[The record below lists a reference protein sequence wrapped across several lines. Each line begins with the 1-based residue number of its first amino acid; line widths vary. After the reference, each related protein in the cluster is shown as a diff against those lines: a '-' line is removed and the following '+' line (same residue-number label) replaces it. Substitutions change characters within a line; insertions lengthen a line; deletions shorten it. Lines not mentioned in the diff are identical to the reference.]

1 VVIERGLL
9 QIVAAGGI
17 GHLDGPGVRIGDD
30 TGFTPPGPAKETRP
44 MLSLDAVQTLALAGL
59 ALFLGYALCRLI
71 PVLGRYN
78 LPPPVVGGLVFALA
92 AWAAHSR
99 DTTLFTLDT
108 SLQSPLMIAFF
119 TTIGINASLWLLKIS
134 GRQVLVFLLLASG
147 FAIVQNLLGIAV
159 AMGFGLH
166 PLFGVLA
173 GSTTLTGGPATGLAF
188 APLFEQ
194 AGVTGAESIAVASAM
209 AGIVCGGLIG
219 GPVATILIRK
229 YGLRSTHPED
239 HRAPPEERSVDVATE
254 SQREHAALKSIVV
267 LLVAMWLGAWV
278 SKWISATGVTLPAYV
293 GAMLVGAAVRNI
305 DDRTGWIRLS
315 VPTTDLIGNVC
326 LALFLAVALMNLK
339 LWELAGLALPLLV
352 NLGLQAALVSV
363 FCLVVLRA
371 MGRDY
376 DAAVMSGGF
385 IGFMLGT
392 TANAMAVMRTLV
404 ERYGIAPRAFLVA
417 PLVGAFFIDF
427 SNALIITG
435 FINWL
440 D

>member
-1 VVIERGLL
+1 ML
-9 QIVAAGGI
+9 Q
-17 GHLDGPGVRIGDD
+17 
-30 TGFTPPGPAKETRP
+30 
-44 MLSLDAVQTLALAGL
+44 LDAVQTLALAGL
-59 ALFLGYALCRLI
+59 ALFLGYGLCRVVPFLA
-71 PVLGRYN
+71 RYN

-92 AWAAHSR
+92 AWAAHGR
-99 DTTLFTLDT
+99 GTTLFSLDT
-108 SLQSPLMIAFF
+108 ALQGPLMVAFF

-194 AGVTGAESIAVASAM
+194 AGVAGAESIAVASAM

-219 GPVATILIRK
+219 GPVATVLIRH
-229 YGLRSTHPED
+229 YQLRSTHPED

-267 LLVAMWLGAWV
+267 LLVAMWLGASV
-278 SKWISATGVTLPAYV
+278 SSWISATGVTLPAYV

-315 VPTTDLIGNVC
+315 VPTTDLVGNVC
-326 LALFLAVALMNLK
+326 LALFLSVALMNLK

-352 NLGLQAALVSV
+352 NLGLQALLVSV
-363 FCLVVLRA
+363 FCLLVLRA

-404 ERYGIAPRAFLVA
+404 ERYGVAPRAFLVA

-435 FINWL
+435 FMNWL

>member
-1 VVIERGLL
+1 ML
-9 QIVAAGGI
+9 Q
-17 GHLDGPGVRIGDD
+17 
-30 TGFTPPGPAKETRP
+30 
-44 MLSLDAVQTLALAGL
+44 LDAVQTLALAGL
-59 ALFLGYALCRLI
+59 ALFLGYGLCRVVPFLA
-71 PVLGRYN
+71 RYN

-92 AWAAHSR
+92 AWAAHGR
-99 DTTLFTLDT
+99 GTTLFSLDT
-108 SLQSPLMIAFF
+108 ALQGPLMVAFF

-159 AMGFGLH
+159 ATGFGLH

-194 AGVTGAESIAVASAM
+194 AGVAGAESIAVASAM

-219 GPVATILIRK
+219 GPVATVLIRR
-229 YGLRSTHPED
+229 YQLRSTHFED

-267 LLVAMWLGAWV
+267 LLVAMWLGASV
-278 SKWISATGVTLPAYV
+278 SSWISATGVTLPAYV

-315 VPTTDLIGNVC
+315 VPTTDLVGNVC
-326 LALFLAVALMNLK
+326 LALFLSVALMNLK

-352 NLGLQAALVSV
+352 NLGLQALLVSV
-363 FCLVVLRA
+363 FCLLVLRA

-404 ERYGIAPRAFLVA
+404 ERYGVAPRAFLVA

-435 FINWL
+435 FMNWL

>member
-1 VVIERGLL
+1 ML
-9 QIVAAGGI
+9 Q
-17 GHLDGPGVRIGDD
+17 
-30 TGFTPPGPAKETRP
+30 
-44 MLSLDAVQTLALAGL
+44 LDAVQTLAFAGL
-59 ALFLGYALCRLI
+59 ALFLGYALCRMI

-99 DTTLFTLDT
+99 DTALFTLDT

-219 GPVATILIRK
+219 GPVATVLIRR
-229 YGLRSTHPED
+229 YRLRSAHPED

-267 LLVAMWLGAWV
+267 LLLAMWLGAWV
-278 SKWISATGVTLPAYV
+278 SKWISATGITLPAYV
-293 GAMLVGAAVRNI
+293 GAMLVGAVVRNI
-305 DDRTGWIRLS
+305 DDRTGWIQLS

-326 LALFLAVALMNLK
+326 LALFLSVALMNLK

>member
-1 VVIERGLL
+1 ML
-9 QIVAAGGI
+9 Q
-17 GHLDGPGVRIGDD
+17 
-30 TGFTPPGPAKETRP
+30 
-44 MLSLDAVQTLALAGL
+44 LDAVQTLAFAGL
-59 ALFLGYALCRLI
+59 ALFLGHALCRAI
-71 PVLGRYN
+71 PLLSRYN
-78 LPPPVVGGLVFALA
+78 LPPPVIGGLAFALA
-92 AWAAHSR
+92 ASIAHGR
-99 DTTLFTLDT
+99 GTTLFALDT
-108 SLQSPLMIAFF
+108 SLQAPLMIAFF
-119 TTIGINASLWLLKIS
+119 TTIGINASVWLLKIS
-134 GRQVLVFLLLASG
+134 GRQVLVFLLLASA

-159 AMGFGLH
+159 ATGFGLH

-188 APLFEQ
+188 AALFEQ

-219 GPVATILIRK
+219 GPVATLLIRR
-229 YGLRSTHPED
+229 YGLMSTRPSD
-239 HRAPPEERSVDVATE
+239 HRAPSEERSVDVATD

-267 LLVAMWLGAWV
+267 LLLAMWLGAWV
-278 SKWISATGVTLPAYV
+278 SMWISATGVTLPAYV
-293 GAMLVGAAVRNI
+293 GAMLVGAVIRNI
-305 DDRTGWIRLS
+305 DDRTGWLQLS

-326 LALFLAVALMNLK
+326 LALFLSVALMNLK
-339 LWELAGLALPLLV
+339 LWELAGLAMPLLV
-352 NLGLQAALVSV
+352 NLGLQAALVAL
-363 FCLVVLRA
+363 FCVVVLRA

>member
-1 VVIERGLL
+1 ML
-9 QIVAAGGI
+9 Q
-17 GHLDGPGVRIGDD
+17 
-30 TGFTPPGPAKETRP
+30 
-44 MLSLDAVQTLALAGL
+44 LDAIQTLALAGI
-59 ALFLGYALCRLI
+59 ALFLGYALCRII
-71 PVLGRYN
+71 PLLGRYN
-78 LPPPVVGGLVFALA
+78 LPPPVIGGLVFALA
-92 AWAAHSR
+92 AWVAHGRGSS
-99 DTTLFTLDT
+99 LFTLDT
-108 SLQSPLMIAFF
+108 SLQGPLMIAFF

-147 FAIVQNLLGIAV
+147 FAVVQNLLGMAV
-159 AMGFGLH
+159 AAGFGLH

-219 GPVATILIRK
+219 GPVVTLLVRRF
-229 YGLRSTHPED
+229 GLTSTRPAD
-239 HRAPPEERSVDVATE
+239 HVAPDVELRLEAGTE
-254 SQREHAALKSIVV
+254 SQREYSALKSLVV

-278 SKWISATGVTLPAYV
+278 SKWISATGITLPAYV
-293 GAMLVGAAVRNI
+293 GAMLVGALIRNL
-305 DDRTGWIRLS
+305 DDRTGWIKLS
-315 VPTTDLIGNVC
+315 VPTTELIGNVC
-326 LALFLAVALMNLK
+326 LALFLSVALMNLK

-352 NLGLQAALVSV
+352 NLGLQALLVSLFV
-363 FCLVVLRA
+363 LVVFRL

-376 DAAVMSGGF
+376 DAAVMGGGF

-404 ERYGIAPRAFLVA
+404 ERYGAAPRAFLVA

-435 FINWL
+435 FLNFW

>member
-1 VVIERGLL
+1 ML
-9 QIVAAGGI
+9 Q
-17 GHLDGPGVRIGDD
+17 
-30 TGFTPPGPAKETRP
+30 
-44 MLSLDAVQTLALAGL
+44 LDAVQTLALAGL
-59 ALFLGYALCRLI
+59 ALFLGYGLCRTI
-71 PVLGRYN
+71 PLLGRYN
-78 LPPPVVGGLVFALA
+78 LPPPVIGGLVFALA
-92 AWAAHSR
+92 AWVAHGRGSS
-99 DTTLFTLDT
+99 LFTLDT
-108 SLQSPLMIAFF
+108 SLQGPLMIAFF

-147 FAIVQNLLGIAV
+147 FAVVQNLLGMAV
-159 AMGFGLH
+159 AAGFGLH

-194 AGVTGAESIAVASAM
+194 AGVAGAESIAVASAM

-219 GPVATILIRK
+219 GPVVTLLVRRF
-229 YGLRSTHPED
+229 GLTSTRPAD
-239 HRAPPEERSVDVATE
+239 HVAPDVELRLEAGTE
-254 SQREHAALKSIVV
+254 SQREYSALKSLVV

-278 SKWISATGVTLPAYV
+278 SKWISATGITLPAYV
-293 GAMLVGAAVRNI
+293 GAMLVGALIRNL
-305 DDRTGWIRLS
+305 DDRTGWIKLS
-315 VPTTDLIGNVC
+315 VPTTELIGNVC
-326 LALFLAVALMNLK
+326 LALFLSVALMNLK

-352 NLGLQAALVSV
+352 NLGLQALLVSLFV
-363 FCLVVLRA
+363 LVVFRL

-376 DAAVMSGGF
+376 DAAVMGGGF

-404 ERYGIAPRAFLVA
+404 ERYGAAPRAFLVA

-435 FINWL
+435 FLNFW